1 MNEEMYAGLF
11 IILILVICYVIYL
24 FRNVRLS
31 KFKEGMITS
40 AKTNGVAGNS
50 SSHAANIKSHN
61 VKYQDQLHI
70 SKYSTDYENVI
81 LEMDDYINNRMLHT
95 ALSMD
100 VNNPHETLS
109 QLAQMDLA
117 KSALNKV
124 MVFIDKH

>member
-1 MNEEMYAGLF
+1 
-11 IILILVICYVIYL
+11 
-24 FRNVRLS
+24 
-31 KFKEGMITS
+31 
-40 AKTNGVAGNS
+40 
-50 SSHAANIKSHN
+50 

-81 LEMDDYINNRMLHT
+81 LEMDDNINNRMLHT